1 MTLVVYIF
9 SLLNIIFKFI
19 LFSSS
24 CLADFNDILISK
36 TNNYFI
42 SFFFTIHFN
51 GWFYGLNTSYSLNEL
66 GNILTSIANN

>member
-42 SFFFTIHFN
+42 SFFFYNSFQWLVLWIEYQLFT
-51 GWFYGLNTSYSLNEL
+51 
-66 GNILTSIANN
+66 